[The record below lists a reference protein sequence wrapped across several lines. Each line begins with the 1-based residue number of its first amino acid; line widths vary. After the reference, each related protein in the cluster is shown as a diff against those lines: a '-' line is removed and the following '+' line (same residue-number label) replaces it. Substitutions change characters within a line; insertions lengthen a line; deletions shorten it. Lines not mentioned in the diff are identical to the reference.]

1 MPVEAV
7 MSTRRAVSAGFAA
20 GSFRLCAKLTAK
32 QSWSV
37 IRIEIRLLADILAL
51 RRVQPH
57 CVIDAAKIVFHR
69 LQLFILSEL
78 ALGVLRAMQP
88 PVDSAQTEM
97 CKHVHGFVGE
107 GLL

>member
-69 LQLFILSEL
+69 LKLFILGEL
-78 ALGVLRAMQP
+78 TLGVVKAMQP
-88 PVDSAQTEM
+88 PVDIAEAEM
-97 CKHVHGFVGE
+97 GKHVHGFIAD